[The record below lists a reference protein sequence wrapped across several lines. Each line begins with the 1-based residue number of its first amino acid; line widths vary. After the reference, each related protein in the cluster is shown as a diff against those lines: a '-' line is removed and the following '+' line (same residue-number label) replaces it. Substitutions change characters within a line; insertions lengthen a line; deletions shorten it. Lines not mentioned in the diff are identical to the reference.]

1 MLVKSVNFLP
11 ASIKSMNPVQ
21 KYPQIIEVFL
31 QNLGLLQLICK
42 ASLIFKS
49 NLEFRVEFKKENYA
63 TRSMLSWSVSY

>member
-42 ASLIFKS
+42 AFLIFKS
-49 NLEFRVEFKKENYA
+49 NLKFRVEFKKENYA

>member
-11 ASIKSMNPVQ
+11 ASIKSMNPIQ
-21 KYPQIIEVFL
+21 KYPQITEVFL

-49 NLEFRVEFKKENYA
+49 NLEFRVKFKKENYA